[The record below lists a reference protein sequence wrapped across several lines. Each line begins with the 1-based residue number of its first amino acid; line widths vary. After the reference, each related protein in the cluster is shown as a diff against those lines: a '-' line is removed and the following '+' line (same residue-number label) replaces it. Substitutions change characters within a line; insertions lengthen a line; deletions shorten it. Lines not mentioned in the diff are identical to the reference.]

1 MPDYKTKL
9 VSITRK
15 SDFDRVF
22 TKNVIEKLEKVSTLS
37 DKIEQY
43 EIVKNKNKTPF
54 ISLKKKMKRL

>member
-1 MPDYKTKL
+1 MTYRIIKRKL
-9 VSITRK
+9 ASITRK

-43 EIVKNKNKTPF
+43 EIVKK
-54 ISLKKKMKRL
+54 